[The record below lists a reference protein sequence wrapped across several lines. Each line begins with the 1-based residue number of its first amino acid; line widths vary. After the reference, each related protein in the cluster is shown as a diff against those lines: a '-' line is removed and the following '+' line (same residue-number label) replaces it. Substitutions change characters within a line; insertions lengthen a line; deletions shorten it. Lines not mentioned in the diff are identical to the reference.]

1 MQRLDADRAE
11 HLREMLRVIAFKPPT
26 LGEYSNISL
35 SDLPGAS
42 IVSALNDPYWMADA
56 LIHEMLHNRLF
67 FILDR
72 DEILDGVPEG
82 DEVGAFYSPWRDDL
96 RPLSGLLHAVYVY
109 IGVCKFWFA
118 AWKSGETAG
127 ARRDY
132 AQDQAVRAALN
143 LKIGTTQLRRHA
155 NFTTG
160 GIGLFAEI
168 EREADALLAEMRE
181 LSLSPHAPAV
191 VARADGQIVPFD
203 KTGRAMSI
211 LDSLIEHEEKHDTA
225 RQCSDLKALLGIA

>member
-1 MQRLDADRAE
+1 LTE
-11 HLREMLRVIAFKPPT
+11 
-26 LGEYSNISL
+26 
-35 SDLPGAS
+35 
-42 IVSALNDPYWMADA
+42 PYWMADA

-82 DEVGAFYSPWRDDL
+82 EELGAFYSPWRDDL

-118 AWKSGETAG
+118 VWRSGETSG
-127 ARRDY
+127 TRRDY

-155 NFTTG
+155 NFTTA
-160 GIGLFAEI
+160 GIGLFAEM
-168 EREADALLAEMRE
+168 EREVDALFAAMRE
-181 LSLSPHAPAV
+181 LNVSSHAPAV

-203 KTGRAMSI
+203 KTGRAISI
-211 LDSLIEHEEKHDTA
+211 LDSILEHAAKYDTP
-225 RQCSDLKALLGIA
+225 RQCGDLKSLLGIA